1 MATMPGSRRRI
12 GARRWA
18 AWTAVAGVLALAG
31 TGPGEALAFRNVKEG
46 AKAPDFTL
54 SSTEGKTLALS
65 SLQGKAVVL
74 ALVRQGQ
81 DRSADVLA
89 DLSRLD
95 PSLGGE
101 TAVVAVVVNPA
112 DGDAAAWA
120 SQGGAKFPVLL
131 DTSAEVY
138 GLYGVVVTPSTGVLA
153 PDGTFRGEVGS
164 HTASYRR
171 QVEHLIKVALGLAEQ
186 GEPLEEAASG
196 PAKPEERK
204 AAERELEKARLLLQ
218 RKMTDKALA
227 AARQAVQSDPSYVE
241 AHVVLGNLL
250 LETSEEGA
258 GEALGHFEKALELS
272 PKDVDARAGTAR
284 VKSIQG
290 DHEEAA
296 RILEGAALLN
306 PKPEKLYY
314 ELGRV
319 YERAGQ
325 FEKAVGAYRKALE
338 RLLEGG

>member
-1 MATMPGSRRRI
+1 MATMPGSRRSV

-18 AWTAVAGVLALAG
+18 AWTVAVGVLAAA
-31 TGPGEALAFRNVKEG
+31 GPGEVLAFRNVKEG

-54 SSTEGKTLALS
+54 SSTAGEALALS

-81 DRSADVLA
+81 DRSADVVA
-89 DLSRLD
+89 DLARLD
-95 PSLGGE
+95 PSLAE
-101 TAVVAVVVNPA
+101 EAAVVAVVLNPA

-120 SQGGAKFPVLL
+120 YQGGAKFPVLL
-131 DTSAEVY
+131 DTSGEVY

-171 QVEHLIKVALGLAEQ
+171 QVEQLLRVALGQAAP
-186 GEPLEEAASG
+186 GEPPEEAASG
-196 PAKPEERK
+196 PAKSEERK
-204 AAERELEKARLLLQ
+204 AAERELEKARLLLK

-227 AARQAVQSDPSYVE
+227 AARQAVQSDPSYAQ

-250 LETSEEGA
+250 LETSEAEGA
-258 GEALGHFEKALELS
+258 GDALGHFEKALELS
-272 PKDVDARAGTAR
+272 PKDVEARAGTAR
-284 VKSIQG
+284 VKSIRG
-290 DHEEAA
+290 EHEEAA
-296 RILEGAALLN
+296 RILEGAAQIN

-325 FEKAVGAYRKALE
+325 LDRAVGAYRKALE
-338 RLLEGG
+338 RLLD

>member
-1 MATMPGSRRRI
+1 MAKVPGSRRGI
-12 GARRWA
+12 GGRRWA
-18 AWTAVAGVLALAG
+18 ARAVVAGVLAVGGA
-31 TGPGEALAFRNVKEG
+31 TPGEVLAFRNVKEG
-46 AKAPDFTL
+46 AKAPGFSLKATDGT
-54 SSTEGKTLALS
+54 SLALG

-89 DLSRLD
+89 DLARLD
-95 PSLGGE
+95 PSLAGE

-112 DGDAAAWA
+112 DGDAARWA
-120 SQGGAKFPVLL
+120 SQAGAKFPVLL
-131 DTSAEVY
+131 DTAAEVY

-164 HTASYRR
+164 HTAGYRR
-171 QVEHLIKVALGLAEQ
+171 QVEHLVKVALGLAAE
-186 GEPLEEAASG
+186 GEPLEEVTSAPG
-196 PAKPEERK
+196 KPEERK
-204 AAERELEKARLLLQ
+204 AAERELEKARLLLK
-218 RKMTDKALA
+218 RKMVDKALA
-227 AARQAVQSDPSYVE
+227 AARQAVQADPSYAE

-272 PKDVDARAGTAR
+272 PKDADARAGTAR

-296 RILEGAALLN
+296 RILEGAAQLN

-338 RLLEGG
+338 RLLE